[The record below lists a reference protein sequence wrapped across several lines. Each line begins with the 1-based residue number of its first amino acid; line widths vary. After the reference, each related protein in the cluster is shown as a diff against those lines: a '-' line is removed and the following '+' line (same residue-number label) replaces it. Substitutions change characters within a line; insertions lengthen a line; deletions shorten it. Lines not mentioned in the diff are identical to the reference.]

1 MTEDDMVLLGQIR
14 SRCRKG
20 DGFLKE
26 IIHAGMGGLEDTERY
41 YREMAADMETMASV
55 MVSLVG
61 EKRVSPQLRNKM
73 SDIALS
79 KLEKYNGKTFLNWS
93 HDVDG
98 AKNI

>member
-1 MTEDDMVLLGQIR
+1 MTEDDVRLLGVIR
-14 SRCRKG
+14 ARCEKG
-20 DGFLKE
+20 DGFFKE
-26 IIHAGMGGLEDTERY
+26 VIHAGMRGLEDAERY

-93 HDVDG
+93 HAVDG